1 MSNKTSNIF
10 KHKNIVSWEKTGNAS
25 WVECNN
31 CNSWFNVGPSLINKP
46 SVKLHCP
53 NCHEEFLQN
62 EAKKIII
69 A

>member
-46 SVKLHCP
+46 SMSELP
-53 NCHEEFLQN
+53 
-62 EAKKIII
+62 
-69 A
+69 